1 MNDAMLRHRA
11 QELKDEIALKT
22 ADLEGGRI
30 TAAQYKSFVDRAVEE
45 SGEIET
51 HLKALATGGRFMA
64 SQDAALESLATQDWS
79 NGAPSMK
86 AFGVGSTVPG
96 YLDAGQANELR
107 VALETKRPCTLEV
120 DVRKA
125 FASGI
130 HFKTAT
136 AESALINGPLPGIM
150 QPNRFISLPYE
161 PTRIASYLPAAAMD
175 GPSSYWLQHTS
186 NAAEA
191 NGVAELG
198 SKPDLGMTFTENKVL
213 PQKLAGQA
221 SVSMEFNM
229 DYPELGG
236 WMQAELQRSL
246 INQENNYILNAGAA
260 GGPTGAAFTG
270 LLGVSGTLTQDATG
284 TNGLDAIAYAAQAL
298 RSSTAAYSPPDLL
311 ILSPATV
318 TALLTTKDDTGRY
331 VLDMLQGP
339 AGNLTW
345 NGDAA
350 AHATTNPSLGGI
362 WPQGNEG
369 GNLSLFGVPVVQS
382 TQIANGVGVMLSIR
396 GGAAV
401 YWTRLNMLIIFDP
414 YTGLT
419 NNTWR
424 WVIES
429 RISLST
435 PRPGAIN
442 IIENLPFV

>member
-1 MNDAMLRHRA
+1 MNQHMLRHRA
-11 QELKDEIALKT
+11 QELKDEIAVKT

-30 TAAQYKSFVDRAVEE
+30 TAAEYKGYLDKAEHE
-45 SGEIET
+45 SGEIAT
-51 HLKALATGGRFMA
+51 ALKAYDQAGRFMA
-64 SQDAALESLATQDWS
+64 NQDVALEHLRNGGSFDSSTKAFQPSGGGLLDAAQQ
-79 NGAPSMK
+79 K
-86 AFGVGSTVPG
+86 
-96 YLDAGQANELR
+96 ELR
-107 VALETKRPCTLEV
+107 VAMETKRPLTLEV
-120 DVRKA
+120 DARN
-125 FASGI
+125 FGFGSYI
-130 HFKTAT
+130 HTKSAT
-136 AESALINGPLPGIM
+136 AESALVNGPLPGIM
-150 QPNRFISLPYE
+150 MPNRFISLPYE

-246 INQENNYILNAGAA
+246 INQENNYILNAGAP

-350 AHATTNPSLGGI
+350 AQATTNPSLGGI

-369 GNLSLFGVPVVQS
+369 GNLSLFGVPVVQT

-442 IIENLPFV
+442 VIENLPFV